1 MLFACLLHSSD
12 GSHQGSSRPLSP
24 LIRIDLPGEQQRE
37 SGTRRLRA
45 TYANPQG
52 CFALRPTPGWLMAA
66 AVLQQR
72 CSSALPETSYASAV
86 ICHPSAVS
94 SFATCRSAL
103 RYSLSEQTKSCCGD
117 VLRQSMSKS
126 RKAKMAP
133 QVGDA
138 KKRPIIKG
146 ALKPPE
152 PRSTTVS
159 YTQPPRPKNET
170 FTAQR
175 GGTQSRL
182 HPPRYHGLPSLSYS
196 PSQARQ
202 SLSGR
207 FP

>member
-1 MLFACLLHSSD
+1 M
-12 GSHQGSSRPLSP
+12 
-24 LIRIDLPGEQQRE
+24 DLPGEQQRE
-37 SGTRRLRA
+37 SGTRRPGA
-45 TYANPQG
+45 TCANPQD
-52 CFALRPTPGWLMAA
+52 CFALQPTPGWLMAA
-66 AVLQQR
+66 AAMQQR

-86 ICHPSAVS
+86 ICHLSAVR
-94 SFATCRSAL
+94 SFATCHSAL
-103 RYSLSEQTKSCCGD
+103 RYSLSEQNLVAETSCTK
-117 VLRQSMSKS
+117 SMSKS

-133 QVGDA
+133 QAGDA
-138 KKRPIIKG
+138 KKRPISKG

-159 YTQPPRPKNET
+159 YTLPPRPKNET

-175 GGTQSRL
+175 GGTQSRF
-182 HPPRYHGLPSLSYS
+182 HPKPWLPSLSYS